1 MIPSRDPIDQ
11 QVGALQEETR
21 TALEEVKSLENII
34 SSREIKVDEYDQLQV
49 LYIIKLK
56 RGICILETNVKNI
69 QSKKYLMYT

>member
-1 MIPSRDPIDQ
+1 MIPSRDLIDQ